1 MHQQKRFH
9 KCLCPFPSLRNKML
23 GGGQRVPLLPSVLSF
38 TARWMS
44 VPLFERS
51 QHLCYASDDLKRLPA
66 SVCRSLRGLP
76 ATHGCTESL
85 QLAGSLPSSFLCL
98 APQPCSTA
106 LPMGLV
112 FALFFELHQQ
122 ALPGTEVCT
131 VFCCYGLRAAGIL
144 GEVPTGPRGHA
155 QKGLGS

>member
-1 MHQQKRFH
+1 
-9 KCLCPFPSLRNKML
+9 ML
-23 GGGQRVPLLPSVLSF
+23 GGGQRVPLLPSILSF

-51 QHLCYASDDLKRLPA
+51 RHLCYASDDLKRLPA

-106 LPMGLV
+106 LPMGLA

-122 ALPGTEVCT
+122 ALPGTEGCT
-131 VFCCYGLRAAGIL
+131 VFCCYGLRAAGIPRRSAHRAQRACPEGSGIL
-144 GEVPTGPRGHA
+144 GCPLPYIGRMVGGLA
-155 QKGLGS
+155 QSK